1 MITLRGK
8 TFFKRYLANQAGQV
22 AGAVSFGIGNSAAS
36 TADERL
42 QFEFARTPL
51 SLIQYDPVTD
61 RLVFKGTLPS
71 EVSGTIYEVGL
82 WTSEANNISVNQ
94 EARIITTFD
103 SESEEWDIETFDS
116 VSTRIGVDSLKH
128 TPAASATSTS
138 MMTGLSMDFVENTS
152 QDSFILAYDVQ
163 NANTANIKLRFRTDA
178 SNYYEYTVTSP
189 TVGFKFS
196 TFLKGAATVV
206 GTPDWAD
213 INELSVSTTSTAG
226 GASAVEFEGLRIE
239 DNDTYNQDYGLIARL
254 VPATPVA
261 KPDGQILDF
270 EYHLAV
276 TI

>member
-22 AGAVSFGIGNSAAS
+22 AGAASFGIGNSAAS

-42 QFEFARTPL
+42 QFEFSRIPL
-51 SLIQYDPVTD
+51 SIIQYDPVTD
-61 RLVFKGTLPS
+61 RVVFKGTLPA

-82 WTSEANNISVNQ
+82 WTSEVNNASINQ
-94 EARIITTFD
+94 EARVITTFD
-103 SESEEWDIETFDS
+103 SSSEEWDIETFDT
-116 VSTRIGVDSLKH
+116 VGTRIGLDSLKH
-128 TPAASATSTS
+128 TPIASATTTS
-138 MMTGLSMDFVENTS
+138 VMAGVSLDFIENTS
-152 QDSFILAYDVQ
+152 QDAFNFAYDVQ
-163 NANTANIKLRFRTDA
+163 NAFTANIKLRFRTDA

-196 TFLKGAATVV
+196 SFTKGSATVV

-239 DNDTYNQDYGLIARL
+239 DIDTYNQEYGLIARL
-254 VPATPVA
+254 VPAAPVA